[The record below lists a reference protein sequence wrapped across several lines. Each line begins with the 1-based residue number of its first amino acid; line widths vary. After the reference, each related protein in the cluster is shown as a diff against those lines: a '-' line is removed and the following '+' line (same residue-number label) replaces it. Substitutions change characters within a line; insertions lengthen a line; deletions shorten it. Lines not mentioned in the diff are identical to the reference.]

1 MSLRA
6 LHIVLF
12 LQISLAAQAQLSE
25 ADSLESIIKTIPSDT
40 AKVWHLNRLVNILR
54 EQDTQTAMTYAQEA
68 KNLALLINYERG
80 LAYALENLGWI
91 NYRQGDYAR
100 AFQLSASALEIGERL
115 NDLFLVANCL
125 NSIAAINFEQNQ
137 FDQAIAN
144 FKKAFFT
151 SAMAG
156 DDHSMAR
163 SINNVAYVFLKS
175 GQLDSAR
182 YYVKQGFELGEN
194 AGSSYLTGFAYRIL
208 GDIEYQG
215 GRYSAAMD
223 NYREVVRL
231 AAQINNTFLK
241 VSTLHRIGKTH
252 VQLGEDDK
260 ALTFLLSNIT
270 LARKAEFR
278 SELELSLKLLSE
290 IYAARGDIGRAFDY
304 QTQYINLHDSLYRQ
318 QSAEQLALMQ
328 VRFDSEMKEAK
339 IELLTKNT
347 QLKQE
352 ELNNQRAW
360 MYFSIGSLTLMAI
373 LAFVLLYSNRA
384 KKLANDVLALKNA
397 EIEEQAQQLRN
408 LNITKDKLF
417 SIISHDLRSP
427 LASLRGLIDILDMDG
442 LSREDFKLTFRKL
455 GRNLESVQDDLD
467 NLLLWAQSQLKGL
480 QSDPVSLRV
489 HPIIDEKIRLF
500 NEIAHQKEI
509 TINNEIDRDLLI
521 VADRNHMALVMRNL
535 LANAIKFSRHG
546 GLISIRERNVGE
558 NVEISVTDTGVG
570 MSTAEVDQLF
580 SADTHFTKP
589 GTNREKGVG
598 IGLLLTKEFVE
609 KNGGSI
615 WATSELGKGSTF
627 TFSIRQD
634 YRKVAHDEIVTEHLV
649 N

>member
-1 MSLRA
+1 
-6 LHIVLF
+6 
-12 LQISLAAQAQLSE
+12 
-25 ADSLESIIKTIPSDT
+25 
-40 AKVWHLNRLVNILR
+40 
-54 EQDTQTAMTYAQEA
+54 
-68 KNLALLINYERG
+68 
-80 LAYALENLGWI
+80 
-91 NYRQGDYAR
+91 
-100 AFQLSASALEIGERL
+100 
-115 NDLFLVANCL
+115 
-125 NSIAAINFEQNQ
+125 
-137 FDQAIAN
+137 
-144 FKKAFFT
+144 
-151 SAMAG
+151 
-156 DDHSMAR
+156 
-163 SINNVAYVFLKS
+163 
-175 GQLDSAR
+175 
-182 YYVKQGFELGEN
+182 
-194 AGSSYLTGFAYRIL
+194 
-208 GDIEYQG
+208 
-215 GRYSAAMD
+215 
-223 NYREVVRL
+223 
-231 AAQINNTFLK
+231 
-241 VSTLHRIGKTH
+241 